1 MNGVSAHEKRKGFLA
16 CAQEAFETTCRRWAL
31 SGPAVRR
38 STSEPRHR
46 SAWGLL
52 PRPLCWCR
60 VEARELLLRLRP
72 SVPGH
77 PETHSRSRLVKGSS
91 RCGRDPSWHVRAA
104 GLAGLPPVP
113 APTTG
118 TPQHWV
124 VPRALVRALVHP
136 QHRRPNTGCS
146 SAHSTAR
153 SCTHN
158 TDAPTPGAPARTPPH
173 VDPPTTPTPR
183 QRVLQRAAGVAA
195 AQTQAGARMND
206 SPSTRTLSSPSEAS
220 RSPTRVASAWT
231 CSTSRPARS
240 LSRMPS
246 TP

>member
-118 TPQHWV
+118 
-124 VPRALVRALVHP
+124 
-136 QHRRPNTGCS
+136 
-146 SAHSTAR
+146 
-153 SCTHN
+153 
-158 TDAPTPGAPARTPPH
+158 DAPTLGGPARTRSRARA
-173 VDPPTTPTPR
+173 PTTPTPR